1 MTTIQIKMDLFF
13 TYKKYLYFFLYDL
26 LVFSHTITGDFMNKS
41 IWLEKEIVFDKVTNN
56 SKSDIVIIGGGI
68 SGTNALYFL
77 KDSPYKITLLNNTNN
92 NTTCNS
98 TAKITYLQQDI
109 YSKISQFYNSEKA
122 YQYYQSQKDGID
134 LLLNIIEKEKIDCD
148 LEKTPSYIFT
158 NTKESNLEK
167 ELEFLNNHEIRYKE
181 KKKLPL
187 LIPCHK
193 ALEVKDTYT
202 FNPYK
207 YIISLKQKL
216 SKYKNIDIYDSSLA
230 TSIQKK
236 KDFYEITCNNKILT
250 CKYIVMACHY
260 PIYIES
266 KFPFTTYLERSVIS
280 AFPYDIE
287 KPFSMINLEKDV
299 LSSRNYKDYL
309 IFLSNSH
316 NINQK
321 ENIEELIKKHQKKE
335 KKLFSKNGEYTWI
348 NHDIMTNDHLP
359 IAGKI
364 KDTNIF
370 ILTGYNTWG
379 MINSTICAKL
389 VSDLILDSKNK
400 YQDLFDPN
408 RSTTIK
414 RITNDILFS
423 ISSGSTLLYNKI
435 SKNKDFYKENVKI
448 VKEDGLIY
456 GIYIDENE
464 KEHKVYNL
472 CPHMKCN
479 LIFNYFDKTWDCPC
493 HGSRFDVD
501 GNVIKGPAS
510 YSIKIE
516 NDKSD

>member
-1 MTTIQIKMDLFF
+1 MEDQFS
-13 TYKKYLYFFLYDL
+13 TYKKYQYFFLHAFF
-26 LVFSHTITGDFMNKS
+26 VFVHTKIGDVMNKS
-41 IWLEKEIVFDKVTNN
+41 IWLEKETIFDKVTSNI
-56 SKSDIVIIGGGI
+56 KTDLLIIGGGI
-68 SGTNALYFL
+68 SGTNTLYFL
-77 KDSPYKITLLNNTNN
+77 KDSPYKITLINNTNN

-109 YSKISQFYNSEKA
+109 YTKISNFYDEEKA
-122 YQYYQSQKDGID
+122 YLYYESQKEGMKE
-134 LLLNIIEKEKIDCD
+134 LLHIIQNENIDCD
-148 LEKTPSYIFT
+148 LEKAPSYIFINT
-158 NTKESNLEK
+158 NDTNFSKEEN
-167 ELEFLNNHEIRYKE
+167 FLINHDIRHKI

-187 LIPCHK
+187 SIPCHQ
-193 ALEVKDTYT
+193 AIEVKDTYT

-207 YIISLKQKL
+207 YIVSLKQKL
-216 SKYKNIDIYDSSLA
+216 HKYKNIDIYDNSLA
-230 TSIQKK
+230 TSISKK
-236 KDFYEITCNNKILT
+236 KDFYEVICNGKIITCKAI
-250 CKYIVMACHY
+250 IMACHY
-260 PIYIES
+260 PFYIES
-266 KFPFTTYLERSVIS
+266 KFPFTTYLERSIVS
-280 AFPYDIE
+280 AFKYDIE
-287 KPFSMINLEKDV
+287 KSFSMINLEKDV
-299 LSSRNYKDYL
+299 LSLRNYKENV
-309 IFLSNSH
+309 IFLSSSH

-321 ENIEELIKKHQKKE
+321 ENIEAIVKQHKKKQ
-335 KKLFSKNGEYTWI
+335 KKLFSKTAEYTWI
-348 NHDIMTNDHLP
+348 NHDIITNDHLP

-389 VSDLILDSKNK
+389 ISDLILDSKNK

-408 RSTTIK
+408 RNTTIK

-435 SKNKDFYKENVKI
+435 SKNKDFYKDDVKI
-448 VKEDGLIY
+448 VKENGIIY

-510 YSIKIE
+510 YSIKIK